1 MVRRLLW
8 VALVATSSLTMVGQ
22 VQQTPVTAPGAPVT
36 QVYQGPVYV
45 PVNPPVVGGYYTGYT
60 GGGYYGIATP
70 TARFDSPQPTAGI
83 SLADRTG
90 ISISTP
96 SVPFQSTLQPST
108 VVHTNVEPAVA
119 PAAPE
124 EIAAPAAAGPAIS
137 GPRLAYEL
145 GPTRFAGAAVVG
157 AAAPPPAIAASLGE
171 VAAQYKK
178 PGLPSIRRYTN
189 EDVERMNA
197 SMSLGGININARLGA
212 TPAVPPAQT
221 AQAQPPANA
230 TGPSAAGAQ
239 PTTPQVAPPQPGE
252 QAPIKQLPA
261 TSTLLPLIGILGLAG
276 GGIGLLVRRY
286 RTR

>member
-8 VALVATSSLTMVGQ
+8 VMTIATSLAMFGQ
-22 VQQTPVTAPGAPVT
+22 VQPPSQPVAGTNT
-36 QVYQGPVYV
+36 QVYQTPVYV
-45 PVNPPVVGGYYTGYT
+45 PVTPQVVGGYYTGYA
-60 GGGYYGIATP
+60 GGGYYGLTTP
-70 TARFDSPQPTAGI
+70 SARFDSPQPTAGI

-96 SVPFQSTLQPST
+96 NVPIQSTLQPST
-108 VVHTNVEPAVA
+108 VVYTNVEPAMA

-124 EIAAPAAAGPAIS
+124 EIAVPAASGPAIT

-145 GPTRFAGAAVVG
+145 GPTRFGGAAVVG
-157 AAAPPPAIAASLGE
+157 AAAPPPVAASLGE

-197 SMSLGGININARLGA
+197 NMSLGGININARLGA

-221 AQAQPPANA
+221 AQAQPPAK
-230 TGPSAAGAQ
+230 TPGPSAAGAQ

-252 QAPIKQLPA
+252 QAPVKQLPA
-261 TSTLLPLIGILGLAG
+261 TSTLLPLLGILGLAG
-276 GGIGLLVRRY
+276 GGIGLLFRRY

>member
-1 MVRRLLW
+1 MRKVLW
-8 VALVATSSLTMVGQ
+8 VALVATSSLAMFSQ

-45 PVNPPVVGGYYTGYT
+45 PVNPPIVGGYYTGYT

-83 SLADRTG
+83 SLADRSG

-96 SVPFQSTLQPST
+96 SVPIQSTLQPST
-108 VVHTNVEPAVA
+108 VVYTNVQPAVA

-124 EIAAPAAAGPAIS
+124 EIAVPETAGPAIT

-145 GPTRFAGAAVVG
+145 GPTRFGGEALAG
-157 AAAPPPAIAASLGE
+157 AAPPPAVAVSLGE
-171 VAAQYKK
+171 VAARYKT
-178 PGLPSIRRYTN
+178 PVPPNIRRYTN

-197 SMSLGGININARLGA
+197 NMSLKGININARLGA

-221 AQAQPPANA
+221 AQAQPPTKAPS
-230 TGPSAAGAQ
+230 TSAAGAQ
-239 PTTPQVAPPQPGE
+239 PTTPQVVPPQPGE
-252 QAPIKQLPA
+252 QAPVKQLPA
-261 TSTLLPLIGILGLAG
+261 TSSLLPLLGVLGVAG
-276 GGIGLLVRRY
+276 GGIGLLIRRY